1 MAWRGLPAALLAATL
16 AGPVAGQTTQVEVPP
31 PILTIDG
38 DRLLED
44 SAFGRQLS
52 REFESRARDLAAEN
66 RQIEEELV
74 AEERDLTERRDDLP
88 PEEFRTLADAFD
100 AKVQM
105 LRQRQDQKERELT
118 QSRDAERQRFFQQVA
133 PVLSEIVRERGALV
147 ILDRRNVFLSADSID
162 ITDEAIRRFDERL
175 EEASEPAGETG
186 TGSAPEK
193 P

>member
-16 AGPVAGQTTQVEVPP
+16 AGPVAAQTTQVEVPP

-52 REFESRARDLAAEN
+52 RDLEARARALAAEN
-66 RQIEEELV
+66 RQIEEELL
-74 AEERDLTERRDDLP
+74 AEERDLTERRDDLA

-105 LRQRQDQKERELT
+105 LRERQDRKERELT
-118 QSRDAERQRFFQQVA
+118 QSRDAERQLFFQQVA

-175 EEASEPAGETG
+175 EETSGPAEETG
-186 TGSAPEK
+186 ADTAPEK